1 MLFLYSL
8 LRIFIDLLEDL
19 EFHLIVYHPYRS
31 LVQLTGRD
39 QPDPKRKFN
48 LLKLDDETL
57 QNAWFVI
64 NDIYRSELSL
74 LHSPHILALA
84 AIYLALGLAGPPPT
98 QTIAPTFLASNS
110 AQPPLPSAV
119 PPPIPSA
126 HPSLPPRPGAS
137 NPSLTLP
144 TPSNEN
150 GTDSNALKGGHTDP
164 LTFLSTINVSL
175 PLVLE
180 VIQEIISLYTL
191 WASYENVPKDFLSSL
206 SRNKLPILGVKNN
219 VAPADERVL
228 NILTKMRELRERDL
242 AHPDS
247 GRPIAMAVAPRRSGG

>member
-1 MLFLYSL
+1 MEIVNDTKTFT
-8 LRIFIDLLEDL
+8 DLLEDL

-39 QPDPKRKFN
+39 QPDSKKKSN

-64 NDIYRSELSL
+64 NDIYRSELCL

-84 AIYLALGLAGPPPT
+84 AIYLALGLAGPPPAHT
-98 QTIAPTFLASNS
+98 VASTSASANS
-110 AQPPLPSAV
+110 SQPPLPSI
-119 PPPIPSA
+119 PSPMPSA
-126 HPSLPPRPGAS
+126 HPSLPPRPGVP

-144 TPSNEN
+144 TPLTDN
-150 GTDSNALKGGHTDP
+150 GTDSNSTLKGGHTEP
-164 LTFLSTINVSL
+164 LTFLSTVNVSL
-175 PLVLE
+175 PLILE

-191 WASYENVPKDFLSSL
+191 WASFENVPKDFISTLN
-206 SRNKLPILGVKNN
+206 RNKLPILGVKNN

-247 GRPIAMAVAPRRSGG
+247 GRPIPIGVPSRRSGG